1 LEAQYASV
9 WERNSDVIPD
19 KIALICGDNEVTW
32 KEYDD
37 RAARLA
43 SLMTNFGLG
52 DNSKVGLYLHNSNE
66 YLEAQY
72 SVFKIK
78 GVPINVNYRYKEEE
92 LIYLLDNSDSEAVFF
107 QSCYAEQIE
116 SIKDKL
122 PKIKL
127 YIQVDDGSKDVL
139 SFAQDYETAI
149 SECKPMERLERSE
162 DNIYMLYTGGTTG
175 MPKGVMY
182 QHGGHLKG
190 MLNTAGAWG
199 LIPVQEKIDVDSVAL
214 EVKKLADEGRLPISI
229 PACPLMHGTGM
240 WLGALIP
247 HLVGGT
253 VVTLPNLGFDP
264 DGLLKEVEKRKANNI
279 VIVGDAFAKPIM
291 DALDKAESEGNPY
304 KLDSINTVISS
315 GVMWSSEVKQGLLKH
330 HDMVLVDAMG
340 STEGGMGSS
349 RASRD
354 NPAETAKFVLNPGV
368 IVITD
373 EGEIVE
379 PGSDKMGKIG
389 TSGLVPLGYFKD
401 EKKSA
406 ETFKEFQGTRYS
418 FPGDYAKVELDGT
431 ITLLGRGS
439 NCINTAGEKVYPEE
453 VEEAI
458 KRHGDIYDCL
468 VVGLKDDRFGQRV
481 VALASYQDGKEIE
494 EQELIAFTRDHL
506 AGYKL
511 PKQVLFVDEVMRA
524 PNGKANYKWAQETAE
539 KELT

>member
-1 LEAQYASV
+1 MEAQYASV

-43 SLMTNFGLG
+43 SLMTNSGLG

-122 PKIKL
+122 PKVKL
-127 YIQVDDGSKDVL
+127 YIQVDDNTNETLD
-139 SFAQDYETAI
+139 FAQDYESAI
-149 SECKPMERLERSE
+149 SEFQPMERQERSE

-240 WLGALIP
+240 WLGAIIP

-291 DALDKAESEGNPY
+291 DALDKAESEGSPY
-304 KLDSINTVISS
+304 NLESINTVISS

-373 EGEIVE
+373 EGELVE
-379 PGSDKMGKIG
+379 PGSDKTGKIG

-406 ETFKEFQGTRYS
+406 ETFKEFQGVRYS
-418 FPGDYAKVELDGT
+418 FPGDYAKVEADGT

-458 KRHGDIYDCL
+458 KRNDDIFDCL
-468 VVGLKDDRFGQRV
+468 VVGLQDDRFGQRV

>member
-1 LEAQYASV
+1 MEAQYASV
-9 WERNSDVIPD
+9 WEKNSDVIPD

-32 KEYDD
+32 REYDQ
-37 RAARLA
+37 RAAKLA
-43 SLMTNFGLG
+43 TLLTNAGLG
-52 DNSKVGLYLHNSNE
+52 DDSKVGLYLHNSNE
-66 YLEAQY
+66 YLESQY

-92 LIYLLDNSDSEAVFF
+92 LIYLLENSDSEAIFY
-107 QSCYAEQIE
+107 QSCYAEQIA

-122 PKIKL
+122 PKVKL
-127 YIQVDDGSKDVL
+127 YIQVDDKTNETLD
-139 SFAQDYETAI
+139 FAQDYESAI
-149 SECKPMERLERSE
+149 SECQPMERQERSE

-214 EVKKLADEGRLPISI
+214 EVKKLADEYRLPISI

-240 WLGALIP
+240 WLGAIIP

-291 DALDKAESEGNPY
+291 DALDKAESEGSPY
-304 KLDSINTVISS
+304 NLESINTVISS

-373 EGEIVE
+373 EGELVE
-379 PGSDKMGKIG
+379 PGSDKTGKIG

-406 ETFKEFQGTRYS
+406 ETFKEFQGVRYS
-418 FPGDYAKVELDGT
+418 FPGDYAKVEADGT

-458 KRHGDIYDCL
+458 KRNDDIFDCL
-468 VVGLKDDRFGQRV
+468 VVGLQDDRFGQKV
-481 VALASYQDGKEIE
+481 VALASFQEGREIQEQD
-494 EQELIAFTRDHL
+494 LIAFTREHL

-524 PNGKANYKWAQETAE
+524 PNGKANYKWAKETAE

>member
-1 LEAQYASV
+1 MEAQYASV
-9 WERNSDVIPD
+9 WEKNSDVIPD

-32 KEYDD
+32 REYDQ
-37 RAARLA
+37 RAAKLA
-43 SLMTNFGLG
+43 TLLTNAGLG
-52 DNSKVGLYLHNSNE
+52 DDSKIGLYLHNSNE
-66 YLEAQY
+66 YLESQY

-92 LIYLLDNSDSEAVFF
+92 LIYLLENSDSEAIFY
-107 QSCYAEQIE
+107 QSCYAEQIA

-122 PKIKL
+122 PKVKL
-127 YIQVDDGSKDVL
+127 YIQVDDKTNKTLD
-139 SFAQDYETAI
+139 FAQDYESAI
-149 SECKPMERLERSE
+149 SECQPMERQERSE

-214 EVKKLADEGRLPISI
+214 EVKKLADEDRLPISI

-240 WLGALIP
+240 WLGAIIP

-291 DALDKAESEGNPY
+291 DALDKAESEGSPY
-304 KLDSINTVISS
+304 NLESINTVISS

-373 EGEIVE
+373 EGELVE
-379 PGSDKMGKIG
+379 PGSDKTGKIG

-406 ETFKEFQGTRYS
+406 ETFKEFQGVRYS
-418 FPGDYAKVELDGT
+418 FPGDYAKVEADGT

-458 KRHGDIYDCL
+458 KRNDDIFDCL
-468 VVGLKDDRFGQRV
+468 VVGLQDDRFGQKV
-481 VALASYQDGKEIE
+481 VALASFQEGRELQEQD
-494 EQELIAFTRDHL
+494 LIAFTREHL

-524 PNGKANYKWAQETAE
+524 PNGKANYKWAKETAE